1 MLFSLIVL
9 LYFLLIQF
17 LANNA
22 KNFNN
27 KGLEFYVLLL
37 SFIILN
43 IFRIYCQ
50 SFFPDI
56 PNYKSI
62 FETIKP
68 ISFVIKYG
76 YGLEYYESSVEMGF
90 YESSVEIGFKII
102 ISIYKFFFND
112 FDFFLF
118 LISIFQLSVF
128 YFFCKR
134 YKINTVNA
142 FPIYIALTYLT
153 FQIGMLRQAL
163 AFCCFLLALVYIN
176 KKYIFALFLLLG
188 FTFHR
193 SILFCIFLFWADR
206 LINRKIFFAIFS
218 FSIILYLLKI
228 DLVKEFM
235 PFLGIADT
243 IQAGRVGFYLNVE
256 RPNSFL
262 GIGFWERLISFILMN
277 LVYTDLLRKNK
288 INKYNNLIYNLGISV
303 ILLQM
308 IFFSSPTIT
317 SRLRYYIVIF
327 PMIFLSEYIYSEY
340 KSRLKWLYQFL
351 FFIYLLM
358 YLNFQATYLR

>member
-17 LANNA
+17 FANNA
-22 KNFNN
+22 KYYSN
-27 KGLEFYVLLL
+27 KGLPYLVLFL

-56 PNYKSI
+56 PSYKSI
-62 FETIKP
+62 FETIQP
-68 ISFVIKYG
+68 ISFVIKSG
-76 YGLEYYESSVEMGF
+76 YGLEYYDSNIEVGF
-90 YESSVEIGFKII
+90 RML
-102 ISIYKFFFND
+102 ISIYKLFSND
-112 FDFFLF
+112 FGSFLF
-118 LISIFQLSVF
+118 FISIIELSIF

-134 YKINTVNA
+134 YKISTVNA
-142 FPIYIALTYLT
+142 FPIYIGLTYLT

-176 KKYIFALFLLLG
+176 RKTVYILFILLG

-193 SILFCIFLFWADR
+193 SILLCILLLWSDKFVNRKILYVIFLFS
-206 LINRKIFFAIFS
+206 LV
-218 FSIILYLLKI
+218 LYILKI
-228 DLVKEFM
+228 DIINYFV
-235 PFLGIADT
+235 PYLGMEDIT
-243 IQAGRVGFYLNVE
+243 QKGRVGFYMNVD
-256 RPNSFL
+256 RQNNFL
-262 GIGFWERLISFILMN
+262 GIGFWDRLISFILMN

-288 INKYNNLIYNLGISV
+288 ISKNINLIYNLGISV

-327 PMIFLSEYIYSEY
+327 PLIFLSEYIYSEC

-358 YLNFQATYLR
+358 YLYFQATYLI